1 MVGGGGGKGERANRS
16 GLGLCRA
23 RRGPPAATQSRERRP
38 VSPPPLQHAPLLLAV
53 FGDLALPLPRN
64 FPKMPPKGA
73 RPPPTSGMLP
83 ASFAAGPAMGG
94 RGGGAGGAA
103 RAGPVHANQRVLRG
117 CTPALCPA
125 VPACEQLPLTP
136 PGHPRGRRRGIPP
149 PPGTAMLPA
158 GVWREEQE
166 LGSGSSPRGAGPS
179 RRCSA

>member
-38 VSPPPLQHAPLLLAV
+38 VSPPPP
-53 FGDLALPLPRN
+53 
-64 FPKMPPKGA
+64 A
-73 RPPPTSGMLP
+73 RP
-83 ASFAAGPAMGG
+83 FAPRRVWGPCAAATPQLSQNATERGSSTPHVGDAACKFRRWAGDG
-94 RGGGAGGAA
+94 RTGGGAGGAA

-136 PGHPRGRRRGIPP
+136 PGHRRGRRRGIPP

-158 GVWREEQE
+158 GVRREEQE